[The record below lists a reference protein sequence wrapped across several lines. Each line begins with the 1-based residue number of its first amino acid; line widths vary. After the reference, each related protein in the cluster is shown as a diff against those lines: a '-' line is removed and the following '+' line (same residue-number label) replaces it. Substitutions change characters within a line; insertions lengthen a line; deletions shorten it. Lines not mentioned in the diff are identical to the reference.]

1 MNTPANFEK
10 YSLEQIAGQR
20 LMVGFEGTKL
30 SKELMFLIDTIKVG
44 GVILFSGNLKT
55 PDQIKNLCS
64 SIQKYAL
71 SKNQPPLFISVDQ
84 EGGQVARLKEP
95 FTQFPG
101 NPVMKGTDDAKRF
114 ARITAKEL
122 KGVGINMNM
131 APVLDV
137 APEDIQSIMAQ
148 RAFGSDPGYVSEMG
162 AMMIEHLQQGDV
174 MAVAK
179 HFPGIGRTTL
189 DSHLELPYLE
199 VSFSELK
206 YFDLLPFVSA
216 VNHGVAGI
224 MLSHILYKNI
234 DPVWPASMSSII
246 AKELLRNRME
256 YDGIVMTDDLD
267 MGAVVKHFDIIT
279 SIKKILSAEIDI
291 ILICHKG
298 PDIEKGFNEILRNIN
313 DSQEMKVKG
322 EASLRRIMKLKQ
334 RYLTIQRN
342 L

>member
-1 MNTPANFEK
+1 MNTPVNFGK

-101 NPVMKGTDDAKRF
+101 NPGMKGPDDAKHF
-114 ARITAKEL
+114 AMTTAKEL

-137 APEDIQSIMAQ
+137 AAEDNQSIMAQ
-148 RAFGSDPGYVSEMG
+148 RAFGSDPEYVSDMG
-162 AMMIEHLQQGDV
+162 VKVIENLQRRGV

-179 HFPGIGRTTL
+179 HFPGIGRTTV
-189 DSHLELPYLE
+189 DSHLELPSLE
-199 VSFSELK
+199 VSFLDLK
-206 YFDLLPFVSA
+206 SFDLLPFVSA
-216 VNHGVAGI
+216 VNNDVAGI
-224 MLSHILYKNI
+224 MLSHILYKKI
-234 DPVWPASMSSII
+234 DPLWPASMSSIV
-246 AKELLRNRME
+246 AKELLRDRMG

-267 MGAVVKHFDIIT
+267 MGAVVKHYDIIT
-279 SIKKILSAEIDI
+279 AIRKILSAEIDI
-291 ILICHKG
+291 VLICHKG
-298 PDIEKGFNEILRNIN
+298 PDIEKGFNEILRNIT
-313 DSQEMKVKG
+313 DSQEMKAKG
-322 EASLRRIMKLKQ
+322 EDSLRRILKLKQ
-334 RYLTIQRN
+334 RYLS

>member
-1 MNTPANFEK
+1 MNTSLAFKK
-10 YSLEQIAGQR
+10 YSSEQMAGQR

-44 GVILFSGNLKT
+44 GIILFSGNLET

-101 NPVMKGTDDAKRF
+101 NPGMKGTDDAKHF
-114 ARITAKEL
+114 ARTTAKEL

-137 APEDIQSIMAQ
+137 APKDVQSIMAQ
-148 RAFGSDPGYVSEMG
+148 RAFGSDPEYVSDMG
-162 AMMIEHLQQGDV
+162 AKVIEHLQRRDV

-189 DSHLELPYLE
+189 DSHLELPSLE
-199 VSFSELK
+199 VSFSDLK
-206 YFDLLPFVSA
+206 SFDLLPFVSA
-216 VNHGVAGI
+216 VNTDVAGI
-224 MLSHILYKNI
+224 MLSHILYKKI

-246 AKELLRNRME
+246 AKELLRDLMG
-256 YDGIVMTDDLD
+256 YDGIIMTDDLD
-267 MGAVVKHFDIIT
+267 MGAVVKHYDIIT
-279 SIKKILSAEIDI
+279 AIRRILSAEIDI

-298 PDIEKGFNEILRNIN
+298 PDIEKGFNEILRNIT
-313 DSQEMKVKG
+313 DSQEMKEKG
-322 EASLRRIMKLKQ
+322 EASLKRILKLKQ
-334 RYLTIQRN
+334 RYLN
-342 L
+342 A

>member
-1 MNTPANFEK
+1 MNTPANFGK
-10 YSLEQIAGQR
+10 YSLEQMAGQR

-71 SKNQPPLFISVDQ
+71 SKNQLPLFISVDQ

-101 NPVMKGTDDAKRF
+101 NPGMKGLDDAKHF
-114 ARITAKEL
+114 ARTTAKEL
-122 KGVGINMNM
+122 VGVGINMNM

-137 APEDIQSIMAQ
+137 APENIQSIMAK
-148 RAFGSDPGYVSEMG
+148 RIFGTDPEYVSNMG
-162 AMMIEHLQQGDV
+162 VNVIEHLQRRDV

-189 DSHLELPYLE
+189 DSHLELPSLE
-199 VSFSELK
+199 VNLSDLK
-206 YFDLLPFVSA
+206 SFDLLPFVSA
-216 VNHGVAGI
+216 VNNNVAGI
-224 MLSHILYKNI
+224 MLSHILYEKI

-246 AKELLRNRME
+246 AKELLRDSMG

-267 MGAVVKHFDIIT
+267 MGAIVKHYDIIT
-279 SIKKILSAEIDI
+279 AIRKILSAEIDI
-291 ILICHKG
+291 VLICHKG
-298 PDIEKGFNEILRNIN
+298 PDIEKGFSEILRNIN
-313 DSQEMKVKG
+313 DSQEMKAKG
-322 EASLRRIMKLKQ
+322 EASLRRILKLKQ
-334 RYLTIQRN
+334 RYLCSTVS
-342 L
+342 

>member
-1 MNTPANFEK
+1 MNTSLVFKK
-10 YSLEQIAGQR
+10 YSSEQMAGER

-44 GVILFSGNLKT
+44 GVILFSGNLET

-101 NPVMKGTDDAKRF
+101 NPGMKGTDDAKHF
-114 ARITAKEL
+114 ARTTAAEL
-122 KGVGINMNM
+122 AGVGINMNM

-137 APEDIQSIMAQ
+137 APEDIKSIMAQ
-148 RAFGSDPGYVSEMG
+148 RAFGSDPEYVSDMG
-162 AMMIEHLQQGDV
+162 GKVIEHLQQRDV

-189 DSHLELPYLE
+189 DSHLELPSLE
-199 VSFSELK
+199 VSLSDLK
-206 YFDLLPFVSA
+206 SFDLLPFVSA
-216 VNHGVAGI
+216 VSNDVAGI
-224 MLSHILYKNI
+224 MLSHILYKKI
-234 DPVWPASMSSII
+234 DPIWPASMSSII
-246 AKELLRNRME
+246 VKELLRDRMG
-256 YDGIVMTDDLD
+256 YDGVVMTDDLD
-267 MGAVVKHFDIIT
+267 MGAVVKHYDIIT
-279 SIKKILSAEIDI
+279 AIGKILAAEIDI

-298 PDIEKGFNEILRNIN
+298 LDIEKGFNEILRNIN
-313 DSQEMKVKG
+313 DSQEMKAKG
-322 EASLRRIMKLKQ
+322 EASLRRILKLKQ
-334 RYLTIQRN
+334 RYLKS
-342 L
+342 

>member
-1 MNTPANFEK
+1 M
-10 YSLEQIAGQR
+10 AGQR

-44 GVILFSGNLKT
+44 GVILFSGNLET

-64 SIQKYAL
+64 SVQKYAL
-71 SKNQPPLFISVDQ
+71 SKNQPPLFISIDQ

-101 NPVMKGTDDAKRF
+101 NPGMKGMDDAKHF
-114 ARITAKEL
+114 ARTTAKEL

-137 APEDIQSIMAQ
+137 APEDIKSIMAQ
-148 RAFGSDPGYVSEMG
+148 RAFGSDPEYVSDMG
-162 AMMIEHLQQGDV
+162 GKVIEHLQRRGV

-189 DSHLELPYLE
+189 DSHLELPFLE
-199 VSFSELK
+199 VSLPDLK
-206 YFDLLPFVSA
+206 SFDLLPFVSA
-216 VNHGVAGI
+216 VSNDVAGI
-224 MLSHILYKNI
+224 MLSHILYKKI
-234 DPVWPASMSSII
+234 DPIWPASMSSII
-246 AKELLRNRME
+246 VKELLRDRMG
-256 YDGIVMTDDLD
+256 YDGVVMTDDLD
-267 MGAVVKHFDIIT
+267 MGAVVKHYDIIT
-279 SIKKILSAEIDI
+279 AIGKILSAEIDI

-298 PDIEKGFNEILRNIN
+298 PDIEKGFNEILRNIT

-322 EASLRRIMKLKQ
+322 EASLRRILKLKQ
-334 RYLTIQRN
+334 RYLSYS
-342 L
+342 

>member
-1 MNTPANFEK
+1 MNVLTDFKNF
-10 YSLEQIAGQR
+10 SPDQIAGQR

-44 GVILFSGNLKT
+44 GVILFSGNLET

-71 SKNQPPLFISVDQ
+71 SKNQPPLFISIDQ

-95 FTQFPG
+95 FTQFLG
-101 NPVMKGTDDAKRF
+101 NPGMKGMDDAKHF
-114 ARITAKEL
+114 ARTTAKEL

-137 APEDIQSIMAQ
+137 APENIQSIMAQ
-148 RAFGSDPGYVSEMG
+148 RAFGSDPKYVSDMG
-162 AMMIEHLQQGDV
+162 GKVIEHLQRRDV

-189 DSHLELPYLE
+189 DSHLDLPSLE
-199 VSFSELK
+199 VSFSDLK
-206 YFDLLPFVSA
+206 SFDLLPFVSA
-216 VNHGVAGI
+216 VNNDVSGI
-224 MLSHILYKNI
+224 MLSHILYKKI
-234 DPVWPASMSSII
+234 DPIWPASMSSII
-246 AKELLRNRME
+246 AKELLRDHMG

-267 MGAVVKHFDIIT
+267 MGAVVKHYDIIT
-279 SIKKILSAEIDI
+279 AIKKILSAEIDI

-313 DSQEMKVKG
+313 DSQEMKAKG

-334 RYLTIQRN
+334 RYLR

>member
-1 MNTPANFEK
+1 MNTIADFGK
-10 YSLEQIAGQR
+10 YSPEQIAGQR

-44 GVILFSGNLKT
+44 GVILFSGNLET

-101 NPVMKGTDDAKRF
+101 NPGMQGTGDAKHF
-114 ARITAKEL
+114 ARTTAAEL
-122 KGVGINMNM
+122 AGVGINMNM

-148 RAFGSDPGYVSEMG
+148 RAFGSDPEYVSDMG
-162 AMMIEHLQQGDV
+162 AMVIEHLQRRDV

-189 DSHLELPYLE
+189 DSHLELPSLE
-199 VSFSELK
+199 VSFSDLK
-206 YFDLLPFVSA
+206 SFDLLPFVSA
-216 VNHGVAGI
+216 VNNDVAGI
-224 MLSHILYKNI
+224 MLSHILYKKI

-246 AKELLRNRME
+246 AKELLRDLMG

-267 MGAVVKHFDIIT
+267 MGAVVKHYDIIT
-279 SIKKILSAEIDI
+279 AMKKILSAEIDI
-291 ILICHKG
+291 VLICHKG

-313 DSQEMKVKG
+313 DSQEMKAKG
-322 EASLRRIMKLKQ
+322 EASLRRILKLKQ
-334 RYLTIQRN
+334 RYLR

>member
-1 MNTPANFEK
+1 
-10 YSLEQIAGQR
+10 
-20 LMVGFEGTKL
+20 MVGFEGTKL

-71 SKNQPPLFISVDQ
+71 SKNQLPLFISVDQ

-101 NPVMKGTDDAKRF
+101 NPEMKGPDDAKHF

-122 KGVGINMNM
+122 GEVGINMNM
-131 APVLDV
+131 APVLDM
-137 APEDIQSIMAQ
+137 AFEDIQSVMAQ
-148 RAFGSDPGYVSEMG
+148 RTFGTDPKYVSDMG
-162 AMMIEHLQQGDV
+162 VKVIEHLQQRGV

-189 DSHLELPYLE
+189 DSHLELPSLE
-199 VSFSELK
+199 VSFSDLK
-206 YFDLLPFVSA
+206 SFDLLPFISA
-216 VNHGVAGI
+216 VNNDVSGI
-224 MLSHILYKNI
+224 MLSHILYKKI

-246 AKELLRNRME
+246 AKQLLRDRMG

-267 MGAVVKHFDIIT
+267 MGAIVKHYDIIT
-279 SIKKILSAEIDI
+279 AIRNILTAEIDI

-298 PDIEKGFNEILRNIN
+298 PDIEKGFNEILKNIT
-313 DSQEMKVKG
+313 DSKEMKAKG
-322 EASLRRIMKLKQ
+322 EVSLRRILKLKQ
-334 RYLTIQRN
+334 RYC
-342 L
+342 